1 MTKASHVPST
11 GTHYP
16 GCAGTGIRVRPSR
29 ISRTL
34 GTAEYG
40 SAVWSAPYDEDMPR
54 PLERRGPGGM
64 HLPRSGT
71 PWRRG
76 LRTSSWRSRSSRTPP
91 GIVLAVGRHP
101 GDRRSRGPGGGV
113 PGVPGDR
120 QLHPWRHR
128 GRLLPVSPT
137 NFFLGTPPRAPAPPS
152 RGTGGRP
159 EGGPGARTATKLP
172 ATGGRDSPAGL
183 YTAGTSPRPPV
194 EIPNAARAATNVRPG
209 SPRRAA
215 PGDAGAVLRNRAPR
229 VHDVDVDRDDAPHQV
244 APSPRTATCC
254 PRTRPRAVQTIESPC
269 TAPPAGH
276 VRHTPRPAYPGIPP
290 PRRVP
295 RPPRARTACTAPSF
309 TGSSPRRR
317 RETHS
322 PGGPTDV
329 QGPVAGHGYAQRPLS
344 RGEPGG

>member
-1 MTKASHVPST
+1 MAGVRRGHGPAPASLPVRIADQPLGGTEQQDLGSRTCQSARGAYRGGALDPDLVLAPPGGAAPRTSGPDGAPRGALRPGCIPPRSRSPTSPRPGNGMTKASHVPST

-34 GTAEYG
+34 GTAKYG
-40 SAVWSAPYDEDMPR
+40 SAEWSAQYDEDIPR

-152 RGTGGRP
+152 RGTRGRP

-183 YTAGTSPRPPV
+183 YTVGTSPRPPV

-215 PGDAGAVLRNRAPR
+215 PGDAGAVL
-229 VHDVDVDRDDAPHQV
+229 
-244 APSPRTATCC
+244 
-254 PRTRPRAVQTIESPC
+254 
-269 TAPPAGH
+269 
-276 VRHTPRPAYPGIPP
+276 PG
-290 PRRVP
+290 P
-295 RPPRARTACTAPSF
+295 RPPGT
-309 TGSSPRRR
+309 RRR
-317 RETHS
+317 R
-322 PGGPTDV
+322 
-329 QGPVAGHGYAQRPLS
+329 RP
-344 RGEPGG
+344 